1 MKTRERYLERFL
13 FLRFQTCFILCF
25 WKKEDVGWGCETCH
39 LLLWKKETFVV
50 FSSIQEWR
58 RRELLLAS
66 TQIWIKTFF
75 SKLFKRMN
83 RKVIYV
89 IHNVAAV
96 LCPLICQVQIVSS
109 KTTVANVLKVR
120 PYFLLFFPLSV
131 LNPSFNIWA
140 NPYQWLCRNPSEIC
154 WRMNESNLIIS
165 VVALQTI
172 VFHISFF
179 FQINWN
185 NYVKTFSGFDFWKRE
200 IFSSKCNH

>member
-1 MKTRERYLERFL
+1 MFL
-13 FLRFQTCFILCF
+13 KEGGCWMGMWNLPLVTLKKGDLC
-25 WKKEDVGWGCETCH
+25 CI
-39 LLLWKKETFVV
+39 
-50 FSSIQEWR
+50 SSIQEWR

-75 SKLFKRMN
+75 SKLFKLMN

-165 VVALQTI
+165 VV
-172 VFHISFF
+172 FHISFF

-185 NYVKTFSGFDFWKRE
+185 NYVKTFRGFEREKFSVRNATIKRSLDDDE
-200 IFSSKCNH
+200 EPFLV

>member
-75 SKLFKRMN
+75 SKLFKLMN

-120 PYFLLFFPLSV
+120 PYFLLFSPLCSH
-131 LNPSFNIWA
+131 SIWA
-140 NPYQWLCRNPSEIC
+140 
-154 WRMNESNLIIS
+154 LILINGCVETQAKWMS
-165 VVALQTI
+165 QTT
-172 VFHISFF
+172 S
-179 FQINWN
+179 
-185 NYVKTFSGFDFWKRE
+185 
-200 IFSSKCNH
+200 